1 MHRVLADNLVID
13 IIPAPPGYAE
23 PRGKVLGFRPV
34 TLRHSRS
41 ELEIVDVIRIVGE
54 MALQF
59 VDPVSDNDVTLIFK
73 IPNEPPDASCKIGF
87 VVRFLRAV
95 ACTSASMLL
104 KPARNTVVDLPD
116 YNPPQLQPVQEMT
129 NRCTVQDRTGR
140 SFVHRQRGEEC
151 GE

>member
-1 MHRVLADNLVID
+1 
-13 IIPAPPGYAE
+13 
-23 PRGKVLGFRPV
+23 
-34 TLRHSRS
+34 
-41 ELEIVDVIRIVGE
+41 LEIVDVIRIVGE
-54 MALQF
+54 MAPQF

-73 IPNEPPDASCKIGF
+73 KSNEPPDARCKIGF

-129 NRCTVQDRTGR
+129 DRCTVQDRTGR
-140 SFVHRQRGEEC
+140 SLVN
-151 GE
+151 